1 MQYDPPDDPKEYIH
15 RVGRTARGM
24 DGQGKS
30 KPFGYT
36 VLSQSVSQSV
46 NQSVSL
52 PDSKLLTSELEKEN
66 RTK

>member
-36 VLSQSVSQSV
+36 VLSQSV

>member
-46 NQSVSL
+46 Y
-52 PDSKLLTSELEKEN
+52 LTVN
-66 RTK
+66 Y

>member
-30 KPFGYT
+30 KSFGYT
-36 VLSQSVSQSV
+36 VLSQSVC
-46 NQSVSL
+46 QSVSL